1 MRERLVLFS
10 WQRHLQI
17 PIFRF
22 TLADLFLTACQDPH
36 GTPWDPGAHSFC
48 LGLFGAA
55 VPLTWSSRVQRP
67 HELPGNSKC
76 QRLLLPS
83 LGWKTSSDSSAAHK
97 FQHVVRHVTIR
108 MLQSSW

>member
-48 LGLFGAA
+48 LGAI
-55 VPLTWSSRVQRP
+55 WSSCAS
-67 HELPGNSKC
+67 HLE
-76 QRLLLPS
+76 
-83 LGWKTSSDSSAAHK
+83 
-97 FQHVVRHVTIR
+97 
-108 MLQSSW
+108 LQSAETPRAPWEQQMSAPLIAITGLENLV